1 MNYPN
6 ELLYSKSHEWVK
18 YEDDLAVIGIT
29 DYAQDS
35 LGDIVFINL
44 PSEEDELEKGEAF
57 SDIESVKAVSD
68 VISPVTGI
76 VKEINEELLDSP
88 EKINEN
94 PYEAWLVK
102 VAEITDHEDLMSA
115 AEYEA
120 FIEKQ

>member
-102 VAEITDHEDLMSA
+102 VAEITGHEDLMSA